1 MKIFYGA
8 AIQGLANREERA
20 LSNWELIKTIRA
32 CGEEVVFDHARAK
45 SPEETAEFLEKL
57 IGPLPPRGILR
68 MKHVRK
74 KMIEAVEG
82 DIAGAVFEV
91 SVPSL
96 GTGIEIAHAY
106 LRPRMGLEGIPILFL
121 YQKGYWPGNLST
133 MVRGIPLEEMSN
145 IEIGE
150 YDNLEEAKEFLKR
163 FLGSLKKIKSVQ
175 IEI

>member
-1 MKIFYGA
+1 
-8 AIQGLANREERA
+8 
-20 LSNWELIKTIRA
+20 
-32 CGEEVVFDHARAK
+32 
-45 SPEETAEFLEKL
+45 
-57 IGPLPPRGILR
+57 
-68 MKHVRK
+68 
-74 KMIEAVEG
+74 MIEAVEG